1 MVLTKPS
8 CSNHSINKHITS
20 QFSIFQA
27 ETLHFNLHQITWWS
41 RVYHQPEMLPGKYV
55 NLLYPS
61 LLPQFSLSTHHL
73 HILFDQIQSRFLT
86 LLLTQPVFFHF
97 SVPLFS
103 PPSLASLNP
112 RADKVNCL
120 SISSFNSPSLFLFSC
135 LLYKLSSLCS
145 PVQHLD
151 TKVLLQ
157 KPPSSYVFLI
167 LKMLFNETS

>member
-1 MVLTKPS
+1 
-8 CSNHSINKHITS
+8 
-20 QFSIFQA
+20 
-27 ETLHFNLHQITWWS
+27 
-41 RVYHQPEMLPGKYV
+41 MLPGKYV

-86 LLLTQPVFFHF
+86 LLHTTCFLPF
-97 SVPLFS
+97 SQCPCS

-120 SISSFNSPSLFLFSC
+120 SISSFNSPQP
-135 LLYKLSSLCS
+135 LSFFMPPLQTVISCS